1 MRLFF
6 LLITTSLQKTTS
18 GNALTFLQQ
27 TNRGNSKEQQRLM
40 FNSWN
45 EELDC
50 NSCFCSMTLVSALS
64 CPLYLFC
71 FNTRKAQLSLNQAS
85 VNSSCSGVCAWKSA
99 SAILGYCDRV
109 GEFVSQE
116 VILSSFVQYRR
127 DGCVDI
133 RLLSSCG
140 RLHQPVVVNLLCT
153 ADLNLFVLFCRVACL
168 SRHMDC

>member
-6 LLITTSLQKTTS
+6 ANNLVAENNFRECTKISTTD
-18 GNALTFLQQ
+18 
-27 TNRGNSKEQQRLM
+27 RGNSKEQQRLM

-50 NSCFCSMTLVSALS
+50 NSRFCNMTLVSALS

-71 FNTRKAQLSLNQAS
+71 FNTRKVQLSLNQAS
-85 VNSSCSGVCAWKSA
+85 VNSSCNSVRAWKSA

-109 GEFVSQE
+109 GESVSQE

-133 RLLSSCG
+133 QLLSSCG
-140 RLHQPVVVNLLCT
+140 RLHRPVVVNLCT
-153 ADLNLFVLFCRVACL
+153 AELNVFALFFVACL
-168 SRHMDC
+168 SRHVDC